1 MRKYVIERIIPAIGS
16 AEPAEMRAAAERSNN
31 ALKELGPDIQWVH
44 SYVTEDKTFCI
55 YLTTDE
61 RLIHK
66 HAEMT
71 GFPAD
76 KITEIKQIIDPTTA
90 NEEQG
95 GEG

>member
-16 AEPAEMRAAAERSNN
+16 AEPAEMKAAAERSNK
-31 ALKELGPDIQWVH
+31 ALKDLGPDIQWVH
-44 SYVTEDKTFCI
+44 SYVAGDKTFCI

-61 RLIHK
+61 SLIHK

-90 NEEQG
+90 GDGQDG
-95 GEG
+95 DD